1 MAEKTSNNKFN
12 KYIAIVLV
20 IVIIAAV
27 GVYAYTNF
35 VEKEPS
41 KSDNDNNTPPIVE
54 PEDILLTIRVGSQSY
69 NYTLTNLTAL
79 GNITEQ
85 GSYINKVGKITGPN
99 NYTGITISMLL
110 NTIPSLPTNYTF
122 RAIASDEYARNYTLE
137 EVNGHVA
144 LFNDTGAEIGT
155 GNLTMIIAYKENGLL
170 MNETTKGPLRIA
182 FVDTEPSITN
192 SGLWL
197 SSLVKIEI
205 IQD

>member
-1 MAEKTSNNKFN
+1 MTEKTSSDTFN

-20 IVIIAAV
+20 IAIIAAV

-41 KSDNDNNTPPIVE
+41 ESENNNNTSPIVE
-54 PEDILLTIRVGSQSY
+54 PADTVLTISVGSQSY

-79 GNITEQ
+79 GGVTEQ

-99 NYTGITISMLL
+99 NYTGVTISMLL

-122 RAIASDEYARNYTLE
+122 RAIASDDYARNYTLD
-137 EVNGHVA
+137 EVNGHVT
-144 LFNDTGAEIGT
+144 LFNETGAEIGA
-155 GNLTMIIAYKENGLL
+155 GNLTMIVAYNENGVYL
-170 MNETTKGPLRIA
+170 NETTKGPLRIA
-182 FVDTEPSITN
+182 FVDSEPSITN

-197 SSLVKIEI
+197 GSLVKIEI
-205 IQD
+205 IP

>member
-1 MAEKTSNNKFN
+1 MTEKTSNDKFS
-12 KYIAIVLV
+12 KYITVVLI
-20 IVIIAAV
+20 IVIIASV
-27 GVYAYTNF
+27 GVYAYTHF
-35 VEKEPS
+35 VKKEPT
-41 KSDNDNNTPPIVE
+41 KSDNNTSPIIT
-54 PEDILLTIRVGSQSY
+54 PGKTLLSITVGSQSY

-79 GNITEQ
+79 GTITEQ

-122 RAIASDEYARNYTLE
+122 RAIASDEYARNYTSE

-144 LFNDTGAEIGT
+144 LFNDTGAETGT
-155 GNLTMIIAYKENGLL
+155 GNLTMIIAYKENGVLL
-170 MNETTKGPLRIA
+170 NETTKGPLRIA

-205 IQD
+205 IQG

>member
-20 IVIIAAV
+20 IAIIAAV

-41 KSDNDNNTPPIVE
+41 ESENNNNTPPIVE
-54 PEDILLTIRVGSQSY
+54 PEDTLLTISVGSQSY

-79 GNITEQ
+79 GSITEQ

-99 NYTGITISMLL
+99 NYTGVTISMLL

-122 RAIASDEYARNYTLE
+122 RAIASDDYARNYT
-137 EVNGHVA
+137 
-144 LFNDTGAEIGT
+144 I
-155 GNLTMIIAYKENGLL
+155 
-170 MNETTKGPLRIA
+170 R
-182 FVDTEPSITN
+182 
-192 SGLWL
+192 
-197 SSLVKIEI
+197 
-205 IQD
+205 

>member
-1 MAEKTSNNKFN
+1 MTEKTSNNKIYKN
-12 KYIAIVLV
+12 ISIAFTAVL
-20 IVIIAAV
+20 IISV
-27 GVYAYTNF
+27 SLCGCT
-35 VEKEPS
+35 S
-41 KSDNDNNTPPIVE
+41 TPPNE
-54 PEDILLTIRVGSQSY
+54 QPEETLLKINEGSQVY
-69 NYTLTNLTAL
+69 NYSLNDLTVLN
-79 GNITEQ
+79 NISEQ

-99 NYTGITISMLL
+99 TYTGVTVSVLL

-155 GNLTMIIAYKENGLL
+155 GNLTMIIAYKENGAL
-170 MNETTKGPLRIA
+170 MNGTTKGPLRIA

-205 IQD
+205 I

>member
-1 MAEKTSNNKFN
+1 MTEKTSSDTFN

-20 IVIIAAV
+20 IAIIAAV

-41 KSDNDNNTPPIVE
+41 ESENNNNTSPIVE
-54 PEDILLTIRVGSQSY
+54 PADIVLTINVGPQSY

-79 GNITEQ
+79 GGVTEQ

-99 NYTGITISMLL
+99 NYTGVTISMLL

-122 RAIASDEYARNYTLE
+122 RAIASDDYARNYTLD
-137 EVNGHVA
+137 EVNGHVT
-144 LFNDTGAEIGT
+144 LFNETGAEIGA
-155 GNLTMIIAYKENGLL
+155 GNLTMIVAYNENGVYL
-170 MNETTKGPLRIA
+170 NETTKGPLRIA
-182 FVDTEPSITN
+182 FVDSEPSITN

-197 SSLVKIEI
+197 GSLVKIEI
-205 IQD
+205 IP

>member
-1 MAEKTSNNKFN
+1 MAETTSNNKFN

-20 IVIIAAV
+20 IGIIAAV

-41 KSDNDNNTPPIVE
+41 KSDNNNNTPPIVE
-54 PEDILLTIRVGSQSY
+54 PEDTLLTISVGSQSY

-155 GNLTMIIAYKENGLL
+155 GNFTMIIAYKENGVL

-205 IQD
+205 IQG

>member
-1 MAEKTSNNKFN
+1 MTEKTSSDTFN

-20 IVIIAAV
+20 IAIIAAV

-41 KSDNDNNTPPIVE
+41 ESENNNNTSPIVE
-54 PEDILLTIRVGSQSY
+54 PADTVLTISVGSQSY

-79 GNITEQ
+79 GSVTEQ

-99 NYTGITISMLL
+99 NYTGVTISMLL

-122 RAIASDEYARNYTLE
+122 RAIASDDYARNYTSD
-137 EVNGHVA
+137 EVNGHVT
-144 LFNDTGAEIGT
+144 LFNETGAEIGA
-155 GNLTMIIAYKENGLL
+155 GNLTMIVAYNENGVYL
-170 MNETTKGPLRIA
+170 NETTKGPLRIA
-182 FVDTEPSITN
+182 FVDSEPSITN

-197 SSLVKIEI
+197 GSLVKIEI
-205 IQD
+205 IP

>member
-1 MAEKTSNNKFN
+1 MAETTSNNKFK
-12 KYIAIVLV
+12 KYITIVLV
-20 IVIIAAV
+20 IGIIAAV

-41 KSDNDNNTPPIVE
+41 KSDNNNNTPPIVE
-54 PEDILLTIRVGSQSY
+54 PEGTLLTINVGSQSY
-69 NYTLTNLTAL
+69 NYTLSNLTSL

-85 GSYINKVGKITGPN
+85 GGYINKVGKITGPN

-137 EVNGHVA
+137 EVKGHVA

-170 MNETTKGPLRIA
+170 LNETTKGPLRIA

-205 IQD
+205 IPD